1 MYVGADPCFT
11 TRSRLMCCTLAFH
24 WKKEPRSAL
33 SFERPVSLLFSAL
46 SKRME

>member
-1 MYVGADPCFT
+1 MFYH
-11 TRSRLMCCTLAFH
+11 SLKSKCCTLAFH